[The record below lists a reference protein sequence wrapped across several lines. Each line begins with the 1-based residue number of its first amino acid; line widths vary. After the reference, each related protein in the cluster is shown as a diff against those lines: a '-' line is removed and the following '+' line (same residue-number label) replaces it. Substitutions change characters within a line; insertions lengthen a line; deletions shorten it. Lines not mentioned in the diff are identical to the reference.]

1 VNTSTSVDSSVLAIV
16 VVVSSAT
23 TSVVVLGSKS
33 ITVDETRDVTSGRK
47 GAAVDII
54 EGMSLDKICD
64 RVGIEGVCGIWE
76 VVVGSLVDVV
86 GVFFV
91 VVEVFFVVVEVFLV
105 VVVGGIEVTGTHA
118 SLSEGEAQADEE
130 NEEFGV
136 SAEVSTAA
144 GGELGWMQELP
155 RCFIGGLH

>member
-1 VNTSTSVDSSVLAIV
+1 MSIVEVSVNTSTSVDSSVLAIV

-23 TSVVVLGSKS
+23 TSVVVLCSKS

-86 GVFFV
+86 G
-91 VVEVFFVVVEVFLV
+91 VFFVVVEVFLV